1 MMGILEQIKDDYKCA
16 RLLKKLVDKL
26 SRIISPV
33 LVITITT
40 FISARQKNI
49 ILTIQVVLIGCLVY
63 AIFYKLLNAIVSI
76 LIGLPCM
83 QYIKKQE
90 VKVNDLEFISY
101 ALERLKELYTTNKI
115 GKVEYYTIQDF
126 LNTIKDEMC

>member
-1 MMGILEQIKDDYKCA
+1 MGILEQIKDDYKCA

>member
-115 GKVEYYTIQDF
+115 EKVEYYTIQDF